1 MNQKSQEIIT
11 YIVFGVLTTLV
22 NWCIYVCC
30 VGFARID
37 MTLSNL
43 LAWCGAILFAFVT
56 NKLIVF
62 KSHDLTVKNILK
74 EALFFFFARTLS
86 GVVEIILP
94 TILFTIGLTYSFLG
108 ITGFWAKAIV
118 SIVVIILNYVFSKKI
133 VFNTKEKG

>member
-30 VGFARID
+30 VGVARID

-43 LAWCGAILFAFVT
+43 LAWCGAVLFAFVT

-62 KSHDLTVKNILK
+62 KSHDLTVKNILR

-86 GVVEIILP
+86 GVMEIILP
-94 TILFTIGLTYSFLG
+94 TVLFAAGLTYSFLG
-108 ITGFWAKAIV
+108 VTGFWAKAIV

-133 VFNTKEKG
+133 VFNAKEKG